1 MGINWNNI
9 LIILMVILFLILL
22 GLLGPE
28 GVKFF
33 KEIMGLLF
41 LGIKGLGSI
50 LGEFFKLLFQLGRFG
65 IAILFILLIIGLVK
79 LFQIQKG
86 GRQ

>member
-1 MGINWNNI
+1 MGIKWDNI
-9 LIILMVILFLILL
+9 LIILMCIMLLILL

-28 GVKFF
+28 GIKFF
-33 KEIMGLLF
+33 KEVMGLLF
-41 LGIKGLGSI
+41 LGVKGLCSI

-79 LFQIQKG
+79 IYLTQKG
-86 GRQ
+86 DRQ